1 MRRTLIFYR
10 ITRNSVFLILVLSLA
25 YNIELYINN
34 QILETKLSEYI
45 NTHKYVAEKRKELN
59 LSRSIGYSSNE

>member
-10 ITRNSVFLILVLSLA
+10 ITRNSIFLILVLSLA
-25 YNIELYINN
+25 YNIELYMNN
-34 QILETKLSEYI
+34 RILETKLSEYMDA
-45 NTHKYVAEKRKELN
+45 HQYVAQKRKELN